1 LKQKKE
7 EKAQKNINLVI
18 LNLKKKGV
26 ITSVNVMKNQVN
38 NITFLIS
45 MGEPGEFNVDA
56 KVAGL
61 TVKTISISL
70 DDLLAKKEKGIQ
82 SLDYEYVV
90 LDVNMTL
97 FTMNKLFN

>member
-7 EKAQKNINLVI
+7 EKAQKKHKFSYSQ
-18 LNLKKKGV
+18 LKKKGV

>member
-1 LKQKKE
+1 LKQKKGG
-7 EKAQKNINLVI
+7 KSTKKHKFSYSQ
-18 LNLKKKGV
+18 LKKKGV